1 MSKMHYIMLNLHIH
15 ITIDLILVIQQFNTD
30 IRRSAHSCTDRLT
43 LRMIACLFHSS
54 VRIGSLHFHRP
65 LCCQKFCTQHCSAC
79 CSPECIVR

>member
-54 VRIGSLHFHRP
+54 VRF
-65 LCCQKFCTQHCSAC
+65 
-79 CSPECIVR
+79 